1 MGTIIIQLGI
11 NGLLLGGLYALIS
24 IGLTLIFGIVD
35 VVNFA
40 HGEFLML
47 SMYFCYWAWA
57 AFGMSPYLSMLF
69 SVVIFFFLG
78 RFIQKLLIW
87 PIIEKPMLNQI
98 FTTLGLSLIL
108 VNSALLFWKAN
119 SRAIRIPSLS
129 QSIKLMDLRFSLPRL
144 IAFIIALLIIASL
157 FAFLKRTRM
166 GRAIRALAQDRKA
179 AMLVGINV
187 DYHYQ
192 VAFGIGLACT
202 AAAGAL
208 LIPIYN
214 VSPSTGQLFSLI
226 AFVVVVMGGFGYL
239 QGSLIAGIIIGLIES
254 YSGFFLSIHL
264 KEAVYFMIFVLVL
277 LIKPSGI
284 MGGTEK

>member
-47 SMYFCYWAWA
+47 SMYFCYWMWA
-57 AFGMSPYLSMLF
+57 AFGMSPYLSMFF

-129 QSIKLMDLRFSLPRL
+129 QSIKLMGLRFSLPRL

-157 FAFLKRTRM
+157 FAFLKRTRT

>member
-1 MGTIIIQLGI
+1 
-11 NGLLLGGLYALIS
+11 
-24 IGLTLIFGIVD
+24 
-35 VVNFA
+35 
-40 HGEFLML
+40 
-47 SMYFCYWAWA
+47 
-57 AFGMSPYLSMLF
+57 
-69 SVVIFFFLG
+69 
-78 RFIQKLLIW
+78 
-87 PIIEKPMLNQI
+87 MLNQI

-129 QSIKLMDLRFSLPRL
+129 QSIKLMELRFSLPRL
-144 IAFIIALLIIASL
+144 IAFVIALLIIASL
-157 FAFLKRTRM
+157 FAFLKRTRT

-284 MGGTEK
+284 MGGKEK

>member
-1 MGTIIIQLGI
+1 METIILQLAVNGI
-11 NGLLLGGLYALIS
+11 LLGGLYALIS
-24 IGLTLIFGIVD
+24 IGLTLIFGIID

-47 SMYFCYWAWA
+47 SMYFCYWMWA
-57 AFGMSPYLSMLF
+57 LFGVSPYFSLLLSIP
-69 SVVIFFFLG
+69 IFFFIG
-78 RFIQKLLIW
+78 RIVQKLLIW

-108 VNSALLFWKAN
+108 MNGALLFWKAN
-119 SRAIRIPSLS
+119 SRAIRMPGLA
-129 QSIKLMDLRFSLPRL
+129 QSAKILNLRFSYPRL
-144 IAFIIALLIIASL
+144 IAFIIALTIIALL
-157 FAFLKRTRM
+157 FTFLKKTRM
-166 GRAIRALAQDRKA
+166 GRAIRALAQDRRA
-179 AMLVGINV
+179 SMLVGINV
-187 DYHYQ
+187 DYNYQ
-192 VAFGIGLACT
+192 IAFGIGLACT

-214 VSPSTGQLFSLI
+214 VSPTTGQLFCLI
-226 AFVVVVMGGFGYL
+226 AFVIVVMGGFGYL
-239 QGSLIAGIIIGLIES
+239 QGSLIAGIIIGLVES

-284 MGGTEK
+284 MGGKER

>member
-1 MGTIIIQLGI
+1 METIILQLAVNGI
-11 NGLLLGGLYALIS
+11 LLGGLYALIS
-24 IGLTLIFGIVD
+24 IGLTLIFGIID

-47 SMYFCYWAWA
+47 SMYFCYWMWA
-57 AFGMSPYLSMLF
+57 LFGVSPYFSLLLSIL
-69 SVVIFFFLG
+69 IFFFIG
-78 RFIQKLLIW
+78 RIVQKLLIW

-108 VNSALLFWKAN
+108 MNGALLFWKAN
-119 SRAIRIPSLS
+119 SRAIRMPGLAKSAEILN
-129 QSIKLMDLRFSLPRL
+129 LRFSYPRL
-144 IAFIIALLIIASL
+144 IAFIIAMTIIALL
-157 FAFLKRTRM
+157 FTFLKKTRM
-166 GRAIRALAQDRKA
+166 GRAIRALAQDRRA
-179 AMLVGINV
+179 SMLVGINV

-192 VAFGIGLACT
+192 IAFGIGLACT

-214 VSPSTGQLFSLI
+214 VSPTTGQLFCLI
-226 AFVVVVMGGFGYL
+226 AFVIVVMGGFGYL
-239 QGSLIAGIIIGLIES
+239 QGSLIAGIIIGLVES

-284 MGGTEK
+284 MGGKER